1 MNSMIESQQPARW
14 YPGLNPVWR
23 ADESPLNDMD
33 DADSELDD
41 QAPDADQLI
50 EALES
55 LDEGSPQTSDPV
67 QEAAL

>member
-1 MNSMIESQQPARW
+1 MIEPQQPARW
-14 YPGLNPVWR
+14 YPRMNPVWR

-41 QAPDADQLI
+41 QAPDEEQLI
-50 EALES
+50 EALEE
-55 LDEGSPQTSDPV
+55 LDEGAPQTSDPA